1 LLIGLKL
8 LEFKSLTLTIQVLQ
22 LLGEATSFLVLLAN
36 FFFFFLLV
44 KVKLDVILNPLLF
57 FIDFD
62 IDILAIFIVLISRLI
77 FFPTDPSLAVLA
89 VPLLHGVQLRLRFV
103 AEVGRALRMQPRPV
117 RALLVAIA
125 FHEQL

>member
-22 LLGEATSFLVLLAN
+22 LLGEATSLLVLLAN
-36 FFFFFLLV
+36 FFFFFLV

-62 IDILAIFIVLISRLI
+62 IDILAIFIVLIRRLI